1 MSDRPNNAFLRG
13 LDERAYNL
21 LAPTLKPVH
30 LQMHEDVLES
40 GERPAWVVFPET
52 SLLSLISLTRRGF
65 NLETSM
71 AGNEGAAGL
80 LEACGSGESI
90 VNCVVQV
97 DGAAWRAPAAECRA
111 LAYANPNFQAMAW
124 RLMELQIDE
133 SRQSAICQAD
143 HNVEQRFS
151 RWLLESFDRTRGRN
165 PLPFTQE
172 YLAAMLGVQRTTVS
186 TFAAELRAEGLIA
199 YSRGRIELLDFDGL
213 EKRACECRA
222 AAVAQRARLN
232 LSTFQVHDGASDRIE

>member
-13 LDERAYNL
+13 LEGHTYDL
-21 LAPTLKPVH
+21 LAPTLRPIDLKVH
-30 LQMHEDVLES
+30 QDILTP
-40 GERPAWVVFPET
+40 GERVAWVVFPET

-90 VNCVVQV
+90 VACVVQV
-97 DGAAWRAPAAECRA
+97 DGTAWRSPAAECRSLA
-111 LAYANPNFQAMAW
+111 LADAGFQAKAW
-124 RLMELQIDE
+124 RLTELQMDE

-143 HNVEQRFS
+143 HNVEQRFA
-151 RWLLESFDRTRGRN
+151 RWLLESFDRTQGRN

-172 YLAAMLGVQRTTVS
+172 FLAAMLGVQRTTVS
-186 TFAAELRAEGLIA
+186 AYAAQLRAEGLIT

-213 EKRACECRA
+213 EKRTCECRA
-222 AAVAQRARLN
+222 AAVAQRTRLN
-232 LSTFQVHDGASDRIE
+232 LSTSQGHDGVDDLFE